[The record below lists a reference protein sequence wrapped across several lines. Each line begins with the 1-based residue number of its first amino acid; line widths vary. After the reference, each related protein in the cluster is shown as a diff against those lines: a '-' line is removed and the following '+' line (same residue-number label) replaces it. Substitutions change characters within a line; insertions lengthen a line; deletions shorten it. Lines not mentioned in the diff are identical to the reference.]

1 MAKNLEAL
9 LKAAKKVKMTS
20 AEYEQQRR
28 SFAYGNT
35 NIENGRIT
43 KEMIDKAARLLEE
56 EKA

>member
-1 MAKNLEAL
+1 MFKELEEL
-9 LKAAKKVKMTS
+9 LKLAKDVKMTS

-35 NIENGRIT
+35 NIENARIT
-43 KEMIDKAARLLEE
+43 KEIINRAARELEE

>member
-9 LKAAKKVKMTS
+9 LRAAKKVKMTS

-35 NIENGRIT
+35 NIENGLIT
-43 KEMIDKAARLLEE
+43 KEMINEAARLLEE
-56 EKA
+56 EKT